1 MCITKK
7 PVKDVFATFFFV
19 WRNIPVEVMACIVV
33 NGNGVHNELEIVKL
47 LRKRVPGLK
56 SVVINSNRERTN
68 VILGPKCRTVWG
80 QDFITDEL

>member
-1 MCITKK
+1 
-7 PVKDVFATFFFV
+7 
-19 WRNIPVEVMACIVV
+19 MACIVV